1 MTDSEKK
8 GFSLE
13 IGIGR
18 DIKRDLSNSKWPLSI
33 REAIANFDALALY
46 EAVKQTQ
53 KSRVSG
59 LDEYE

>member
-1 MTDSEKK
+1 MADSKEK

-18 DIKRDLSNSKWPLSI
+18 DIKKDLANSKWPPSI

-46 EAVKQTQ
+46 EAVKQIQ
-53 KSRVSG
+53 KTREDNNG
-59 LDEYE
+59 